1 MSLSH
6 KDLAD
11 LIDGK
16 LPWPQVKQIVSSPK
30 DDDRFQRLL
39 EVLQTRVPWREKIL
53 LPLTEHLY
61 IVAKDGQRI
70 VKCDCGHEFGDWRC
84 NWKLRALILARND
97 EAQLQEIY
105 PGLSRPDPALC
116 EVREYI
122 CPTCAALLK
131 VEAVP
136 VGYPIIFDAL
146 PDIDGFYREWL
157 QTPLPD
163 QLECADKSLD
173 VIREWAEDRGFGV
186 GDPGLVKDPS
196 PVTSPQPRPTIPRQG
211 GAQ

>member
-1 MSLSH
+1 MSLTRE
-6 KDLAD
+6 DLAD

-16 LPWPQVKQIVSSPK
+16 LPWPQVKHVVSAPK

-39 EVLQTRVPWREKIL
+39 EVLQTRVPWPAKIL

-61 IVAKDGQRI
+61 IVEQDGQRI

-84 NWKLRALILARND
+84 NWKLSALILARND
-97 EAQLQEIY
+97 EESLQEIF
-105 PGLSRPDPALC
+105 PGLRRPDPALC

-136 VGYPIIFDAL
+136 VGYPVVFDAL

-157 QTPLPD
+157 HTPLRQ
-163 QLECADKSLD
+163 QLECTDKSLD
-173 VIREWAEDRGFGV
+173 VIREWARTRG
-186 GDPGLVKDPS
+186 
-196 PVTSPQPRPTIPRQG
+196 Q
-211 GAQ
+211 A